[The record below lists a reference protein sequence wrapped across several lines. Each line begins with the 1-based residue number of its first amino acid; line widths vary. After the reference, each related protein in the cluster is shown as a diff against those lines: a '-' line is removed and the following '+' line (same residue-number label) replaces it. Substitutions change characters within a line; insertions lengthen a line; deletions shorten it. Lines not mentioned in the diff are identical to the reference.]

1 MKRSESL
8 EVTTVVEHKHEG
20 LPRFLCIPLD
30 KVTPWKLDATTTV
43 EGTINGVD
51 IGRRS
56 LKRWD
61 DRCCW
66 FMDLPEPLCRKA
78 QIDTGDRVDLNLRVA
93 SEELPEELAQLI
105 ANNSAARAAWK
116 QLTPSQQRM
125 LREEVLAAS
134 QPTTRLRRARQS
146 LGLIERIG
154 NS

>member
-8 EVTTVVEHKHEG
+8 KVTTLIEHKHEG
-20 LPRFLCIPLD
+20 LPRFVCIPLD
-30 KVTPWKLDATTTV
+30 EVAPWKLDATTTV

-51 IGRRS
+51 VGRRS

-61 DRCCW
+61 DRRCW
-66 FMDLPEPLCRKA
+66 FMDLSEALCRKA
-78 QIDTGDRVDLNLRVA
+78 QINTGDRVDLNLRVA

-105 ANNSAARAAWK
+105 ANNSAARDAWK
-116 QLTPSQQRM
+116 RLTPGQQRM

-134 QPTTRLRRARQS
+134 QPATRVRRARQS